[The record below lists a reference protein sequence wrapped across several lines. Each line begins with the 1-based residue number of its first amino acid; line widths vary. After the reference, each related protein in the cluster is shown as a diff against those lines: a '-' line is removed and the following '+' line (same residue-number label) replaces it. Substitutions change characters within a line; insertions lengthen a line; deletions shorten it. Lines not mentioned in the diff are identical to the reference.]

1 MSTRSTPAPE
11 PQDRSATGLVVE
23 QVAGDSV
30 VIAGNIEVVL
40 LRVKGD
46 RAHIGVIAP
55 EDVPIARG
63 EVYRERAR
71 DYLT

>member
-1 MSTRSTPAPE
+1 
-11 PQDRSATGLVVE
+11 LVVE

-55 EDVPIARG
+55 EDVAIARG